1 MKDLTFMISLTQEK
15 DWDGKAP
22 MHPSS
27 YYVVKALPSITA
39 RCCKFFRFQNHA
51 FSLVFP
57 LVCVI
62 EGVFWICPLLL
73 VCIPLPC
80 LKAPKRWF
88 RRELGS
94 GEASAHP
101 ECKGKGILR

>member
-1 MKDLTFMISLTQEK
+1 MKDLTFMISLTREK

-22 MHPSS
+22 MQPSS
-27 YYVVKALPSITA
+27 SYAVKALPSITT

-62 EGVFWICPLLL
+62 EGVFWLCPLLL
-73 VCIPLPC
+73 VCIHLPC
-80 LKAPKRWF
+80 LKAPKQWF

-94 GEASAHP
+94 GEASAQP
-101 ECKGKGILR
+101 ECKGNGILR